1 MSQQPQRI
9 AVLGFTP
16 LERVTFEAL
25 FRLSGRRHP
34 AYEAEPDWRDADFVL
49 VDADHELACQYVVE
63 AGLLPR
69 CVVLGATARPG
80 AGFQLPRPIDHGTV
94 LRAFDALSQSRP
106 ARAEAVERPAVASAA
121 PAVSATPP
129 RPQVDL
135 LVHTEPQPIAWPMLL
150 DIPGEPGLDG
160 QPVGLDHI
168 LVVDDNDLALRFMA
182 VHLNR
187 FGFQVHLA
195 RSGAGALARLAKRHF
210 EFVFVDEA
218 IASMGG
224 FELCK
229 AIKDANA
236 DDHRP
241 PPTVVLMSQQ
251 QLPAHALRV
260 TMAGCDACLAKPLM
274 ELDLLNVVGDR
285 EVQQH
290 GYASTM
296 DAAPTLL

>member
-1 MSQQPQRI
+1 MSQLPQRI
-9 AVLGFTP
+9 AVLGFSP

-25 FRLSGRRHP
+25 FRLSGRRRP

-49 VDADHELACQYVVE
+49 VDADHDLACEYVTE

-69 CVVLGATARPG
+69 CVMLGASARPG

-94 LRAFDALSQSRP
+94 LRAFDTLSQARP
-106 ARAEAVERPAVASAA
+106 AAPPMAAVVAAVVAAA
-121 PAVSATPP
+121 PPLPAAPL
-129 RPQVDL
+129 QV
-135 LVHTEPQPIAWPMLL
+135 HAEPQPMAWPMLL

-160 QPVGLDHI
+160 QVSGLDHI

-182 VHLNR
+182 LHLNR

-195 RSGAGALARLAKRHF
+195 RSGAGALARLARRHF

-224 FELCK
+224 FALCK
-229 AIKDANA
+229 ALKEAYA

-241 PPTVVLMSQQ
+241 PPTVVLMSPQ
-251 QLPAHALRV
+251 QLPPQALRT

-274 ELDLLNVVGDR
+274 ELDLLTVVGDR

-296 DAAPTLL
+296 DAAHTMI

>member
-9 AVLGFTP
+9 AVLGFSP

-25 FRLSGRRHP
+25 FRLSGRRRP
-34 AYEAEPDWRDADFVL
+34 AYEAEPDWRDAAFVL
-49 VDADHELACQYVVE
+49 VDADHDLACEYVTE

-69 CVVLGATARPG
+69 CVMLGATARPG

-94 LRAFDALSQSRP
+94 LRAFDALSQARP
-106 ARAEAVERPAVASAA
+106 AQAETVERPAAA
-121 PAVSATPP
+121 PTAPVVTVTPP
-129 RPQVDL
+129 RQQVDL
-135 LVHTEPQPIAWPMLL
+135 LVHTEPKAIAWPMLL

-182 VHLNR
+182 LHLNR

-229 AIKDANA
+229 AIKEANA
-236 DDHRP
+236 EDHRP

-260 TMAGCDACLAKPLM
+260 TMAGCDACLPKPLM
-274 ELDLLNVVGDR
+274 ELDLLTVVGDR

-296 DAAPTLL
+296 DAAHTLL

>member
-1 MSQQPQRI
+1 MSQLPQRI
-9 AVLGFTP
+9 AVLGFSP

-25 FRLSGRRHP
+25 FRLSGRRRP

-49 VDADHELACQYVVE
+49 VDADHDLACEYVTE

-69 CVVLGATARPG
+69 CVMLGASARPG

-94 LRAFDALSQSRP
+94 LRAFDSLSQARP
-106 ARAEAVERPAVASAA
+106 AALPAAAVVAPVPQPA
-121 PAVSATPP
+121 AVTL
-129 RPQVDL
+129 QV
-135 LVHTEPQPIAWPMLL
+135 HAEPQPMAWPMLL

-160 QPVGLDHI
+160 QATGLDHI

-182 VHLNR
+182 LHLNR

-195 RSGAGALARLAKRHF
+195 RSGAGALARLARRHF

-229 AIKDANA
+229 ALKEARA

-241 PPTVVLMSQQ
+241 PPTVVLMSPQ
-251 QLPAHALRV
+251 QLPPQALRM

-274 ELDLLNVVGDR
+274 ELDLLTVVGDR

-296 DAAPTLL
+296 DAAHTML